1 MASKIIY
8 IRKEIINNEF
18 RSPLIPIHIKILILN
33 GFTVY
38 IQKSTNRIYKNKE
51 YHYNGG
57 IITDE
62 EWYSPLF
69 KKAII
74 IGIKELND
82 LNKLSNNTHMYFS
95 HSYKNQSNSKY
106 ILDSFK
112 KSNSKLYDFEYIL
125 DDNKKRIIAF
135 GYYSG
140 IVGAILGLKQY
151 YNKINKLEHISNLK
165 HWKSYDEMINFVK
178 DSIITNCKIAIIGLN
193 GRCGTGVRKILD
205 EFNLKYIEIDR
216 NYDTTKLI
224 EFDLIYNCILLD
236 QNYNKVWFDENT
248 IFKKDTVIVDISS
261 DYDKP
266 NNPIK
271 IYNKATT
278 WENPIY
284 KYNEFVD
291 IISIDNL
298 PSILPKESSDF
309 FSNKLVEFLLDF
321 HSDKNNYWKN
331 CLNIFYKTIS

>member
-8 IRKEIINNEF
+8 IRKEFINNEF
-18 RSPLIPIHIKILILN
+18 RSPLIPNHVKLLILN

-38 IQKSTNRIYKNKE
+38 IQNCDNRIYKNKE
-51 YHYNGG
+51 YYKNGA
-57 IITDE
+57 IITNE
-62 EWYSPLF
+62 EWYSSLF
-69 KKAII
+69 KRAII
-74 IGIKELND
+74 IGIKELRNLD
-82 LNKLSNNTHMYFS
+82 KLLNSTHMYFS

-112 KSNSKLYDFEYIL
+112 NSNSKLYDFEYVL

-140 IVGAILGLKQY
+140 IVGTILGLKQY
-151 YNKINKLEHISNLK
+151 YNKINKLEDISNLK
-165 HWKSYDEMINFVK
+165 HWKSYNEMINFVK
-178 DSIITNCKIAIIGLN
+178 DSIITNCKIAVIGSN
-193 GRCGTGVRKILD
+193 GRCGTGVKKMLD

-236 QNYNKVWFDENT
+236 QNYNKVWFDKTT
-248 IFKKDTVIVDISS
+248 IFEKDTVIIDISS
-261 DYDKP
+261 DYDKL

-309 FSNKLVEFLLDF
+309 FSNKLVELLLEF

-331 CLNIFYKTIS
+331 CLNIFCKTIS